1 MALKRPSPPDG
12 RVAPDGRIKRM
23 NVISHTNLKKIT
35 KEMASEAI
43 DFLVESLSSTDGVT
57 SHLSSDEMN
66 TGVKILEELKKFYS
80 RQGGLIDEMRGTIR
94 RLEANLETLQAR
106 FDASVMRADAAE
118 RRADA
123 AERRA
128 DAAER
133 RADTW
138 EMSAVNT
145 SALIK
150 AFDLI
155 TLFRKYHLSQYDWND
170 VTKEYKTITD
180 NVENRLISTDDFN
193 KLKAIF
199 NAKYPTPS
207 ETPLLSDLIDL
218 CQERHDAAHSG
229 QIKTIVKQE
238 KFLDECEEFFG
249 AHRISDSTSKVC
261 IPLLQK
267 MRDLKIARID

>member
-1 MALKRPSPPDG
+1 M
-12 RVAPDGRIKRM
+12 
-23 NVISHTNLKKIT
+23 
-35 KEMASEAI
+35 
-43 DFLVESLSSTDGVT
+43 SSTDGVT
-57 SHLSSDEMN
+57 SQLSSDEMN
-66 TGVKILEELKKFYS
+66 TGVKILEKLKKFYS
-80 RQGGLIDEMRGTIR
+80 RQGGLFDEMRGTIR

-106 FDASVMRADAAE
+106 FYASVM
-118 RRADA
+118 
-123 AERRA
+123 RA

-138 EMSAVNT
+138 EMSEVNT
-145 SALIK
+145 SALTK

-155 TLFRKYHLSQYDWND
+155 SLFRIYHLSQYDSND

-180 NVENRLISTDDFN
+180 NVENCLISTDDFY
-193 KLKAIF
+193 KSKAIF

-238 KFLDECEEFFG
+238 KFLDECEEFFWHI
-249 AHRISDSTSKVC
+249 ASVVVPVKYVSLFYKNCVTSKS
-261 IPLLQK
+261 QSS
-267 MRDLKIARID
+267 

>member
-1 MALKRPSPPDG
+1 M
-12 RVAPDGRIKRM
+12 
-23 NVISHTNLKKIT
+23 
-35 KEMASEAI
+35 
-43 DFLVESLSSTDGVT
+43 SSTDGVT
-57 SHLSSDEMN
+57 SQLSSDEMN
-66 TGVKILEELKKFYS
+66 TGVKILEKLKKFYS

-106 FDASVMRADAAE
+106 FDASVMRADV
-118 RRADA
+118 

-145 SALIK
+145 SALTK
-150 AFDLI
+150 EFDLI
-155 TLFRKYHLSQYDWND
+155 SLFRKYNLSQYDWNY

-180 NVENRLISTDDFN
+180 NVENRLISTDDFY
-193 KLKAIF
+193 KSKAIF

-267 MRDLKIARID
+267 MRDLKIAQQLRRID

>member
-1 MALKRPSPPDG
+1 MALKRSSPPDG
-12 RVAPDGRIKRM
+12 RVAPDGRTKRM
-23 NVISHTNLKKIT
+23 NVISNTNSKKIT
-35 KEMASEAI
+35 KEIASEAI
-43 DFLVESLSSTDGVT
+43 VFLVESLSSTDGVT
-57 SHLSSDEMN
+57 SHLSSDEII
-66 TGVKILEELKKFYS
+66 TGVKILEKLKKFIC
-80 RQGGLIDEMRGTIR
+80 RQGGLMDDMRGTIR

-106 FDASVMRADAAE
+106 FDASE
-118 RRADA
+118 I
-123 AERRA
+123 RA

-155 TLFRKYHLSQYDWND
+155 SLFRKYHLSQYNWND

-180 NVENRLISTDDFN
+180 NVENRLISTDDFY
-193 KLKAIF
+193 KSKALF
-199 NAKYPTPS
+199 NAKYLTPS

-218 CQERHDAAHSG
+218 CQERHDTAHSG

-238 KFLDECEEFFG
+238 KFLEECGEFFN
-249 AHRISDSTSKVC
+249 AHQISDSTSKVC

-267 MRDLKIARID
+267 MRGMQLRRID

>member
-12 RVAPDGRIKRM
+12 SVAPDGRIKRM
-23 NVISHTNLKKIT
+23 NVISHTNSKKIT
-35 KEMASEAI
+35 KEMASEEI

-80 RQGGLIDEMRGTIR
+80 RQGALIDEMRGAIR

-128 DAAER
+128 D
-133 RADTW
+133 TW

-155 TLFRKYHLSQYDWND
+155 SLFRKYHLSQYDWND

-180 NVENRLISTDDFN
+180 NVENRLISTDDFY
-193 KLKAIF
+193 KSKAIF
-199 NAKYPTPS
+199 NAKYLSICVKNDMTQHILAKLKR
-207 ETPLLSDLIDL
+207 LLNKKNFLMS
-218 CQERHDAAHSG
+218 
-229 QIKTIVKQE
+229 VKS
-238 KFLDECEEFFG
+238 FLTHI
-249 AHRISDSTSKVC
+249 ASKVC

-267 MRDLKIARID
+267 MLDLKNAEQLRRID

>member
-23 NVISHTNLKKIT
+23 NVISHTNSKKIT

-43 DFLVESLSSTDGVT
+43 DFLAESFSSTDGVT

-94 RLEANLETLQAR
+94 RLEAKLETLQAR
-106 FDASVMRADAAE
+106 FDASVM
-118 RRADA
+118 
-123 AERRA
+123 RA

-155 TLFRKYHLSQYDWND
+155 RLFRKYHLSQYDWND
-170 VTKEYKTITD
+170 ATKGIQD
-180 NVENRLISTDDFN
+180 NYR
-193 KLKAIF
+193 
-199 NAKYPTPS
+199 
-207 ETPLLSDLIDL
+207 
-218 CQERHDAAHSG
+218 
-229 QIKTIVKQE
+229 
-238 KFLDECEEFFG
+238 
-249 AHRISDSTSKVC
+249 
-261 IPLLQK
+261 
-267 MRDLKIARID
+267 